1 LPLSPSLLTAPP
13 GTKIFPV
20 SLRYTPPDITT
31 PLPGTYWSFL
41 WNLLSQPTHCI
52 RVRIAEVVYNTSNP
66 DAVAEKKAKYL
77 TNILDQMAEDSAMTS
92 STDTLTSL
100 SDPNEEVN
108 AEEKR
113 ILDKV
118 GEALARLGRV
128 KRVGL
133 TVKDKAAFVEA
144 WSKRRR

>member
-1 LPLSPSLLTAPP
+1 
-13 GTKIFPV
+13 
-20 SLRYTPPDITT
+20 
-31 PLPGTYWSFL
+31 
-41 WNLLSQPTHCI
+41 
-52 RVRIAEVVYNTSNP
+52 
-66 DAVAEKKAKYL
+66 
-77 TNILDQMAEDSAMTS
+77 MTS

-100 SDPNEEVN
+100 SDQPADVN
-108 AEEKR
+108 ADEQR

-128 KRVGL
+128 KRVSL